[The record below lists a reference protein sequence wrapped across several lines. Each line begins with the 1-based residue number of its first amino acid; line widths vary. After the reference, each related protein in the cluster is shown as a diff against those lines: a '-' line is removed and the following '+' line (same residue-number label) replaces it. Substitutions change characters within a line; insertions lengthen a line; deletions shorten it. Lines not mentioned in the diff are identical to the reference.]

1 MNPSIKLYL
10 LLLILLQA
18 FVIKADGT
26 DSLFFKLKNA
36 SDKEKIELYNQIAFQ
51 RYNILHDSIEY
62 FVNKSLELQKKY
74 PSKKEFVKSNILLS
88 LVESSSWLYD
98 ESLKRLFSTLKIA
111 EEIKD
116 SFLISRIYNNIGVL
130 YLELNDIENA
140 EKFLLNATKYKNCK
154 DVKIGPVYNNLGL
167 IKHDQDDE
175 KSAKIYFLDAE
186 KIYVQENDLIGLATV
201 YSNFANIYIQ
211 SKNYNLAKEYL
222 LKALKYAEEADDN
235 YRIATIKI
243 NIINLFYIKGNYN
256 KSLQLLN
263 KLIRDSIKYDYIEV
277 KTLISQLKY
286 LNYKKLKD
294 NKNAYRYY
302 NLYKESLKTQK
313 NTSKQQIISE
323 LNVKYESEK
332 RNKKIDL
339 LNKEKTYNA
348 EKIEIRSMT
357 INGLIIFIILILV
370 LGTIIYYQKRKQ
382 TLSYKELVKKN
393 IEILNKEDQIN
404 EINSSRG
411 TINNIT
417 NSEFDKHSNLQEEQ
431 MFKIIELINDAMINK
446 KLYLDSE
453 LSLNKLSKILGINRT
468 YISQTI
474 NEKFDKNYSSLIN
487 EYRVKEAQKLLIKN
501 TNLTF
506 EGIGFE
512 VGFKSKSAFN
522 SAFKTYTGV
531 TPSIFVKNAKINN

>member
-1 MNPSIKLYL
+1 VNPSIKLYL